1 MAQLQLTLDLVP
13 AETAGGKD
21 AMELLENRVRA
32 AVNACF
38 RRAEIHFQRRFE
50 RAQLA
55 FNLRGMAAA
64 VAYPTRNAIRINR
77 RLLDQNAEDFL
88 LNTVPHEVSH
98 LIAYRVHG
106 QGIAPHGVEWA
117 AIMREVY
124 GLEPLRCHNYDVRPS
139 LTTAYLYRCG
149 CDARHTF
156 TTRRHNNAR
165 RGRLYL
171 CRRCRQ
177 PLVFSHLEE
186 PRVGREIET

>member
-1 MAQLQLTLDLVP
+1 MAQLQLTLDLVL

-21 AMELLENRVRA
+21 AVESLEYRVRA

-124 GLEPLRCHNYDVRPS
+124 GLKPLRCHNYDVRPG
-139 LTTAYLYRCG
+139 LTAAYRYRCG
-149 CDARHTF
+149 CDAGHTF
-156 TTRRHNNAR
+156 TTRRHKNAL
-165 RGRLYL
+165 RGRLYV
-171 CRRCRQ
+171 CRRCLQ

-186 PRVGREIET
+186 PRDGRDIEA